1 MSLMRYLCGETWM
14 PNEVQLMHERPRDV
28 APYRRLLGARVRFG
42 AVRTALLFAARWLD
56 HRIASGDPTMRR
68 ILESRITE
76 LEAGNRAELPARLRG
91 LVRAVLLSGESP
103 SEAVARR
110 LSISQRTLHR
120 RLRAHGVSFEQLLD
134 RLRFDL
140 AQQLLQHS
148 AVSMTDIAVAL
159 NYANTSA
166 FTRAFHRWSGSTPS
180 TWRRQCG
187 PAVR

>member
-1 MSLMRYLCGETWM
+1 MAL
-14 PNEVQLMHERPRDV
+14 
-28 APYRRLLGARVRFG
+28 ARIPF
-42 AVRTALLFAARWLD
+42 W
-56 HRIASGDPTMRR
+56 
-68 ILESRITE
+68 
-76 LEAGNRAELPARLRG
+76 
-91 LVRAVLLSGESP
+91 
-103 SEAVARR
+103 
-110 LSISQRTLHR
+110 
-120 RLRAHGVSFEQLLD
+120 RLRAHGVSFEQQLD